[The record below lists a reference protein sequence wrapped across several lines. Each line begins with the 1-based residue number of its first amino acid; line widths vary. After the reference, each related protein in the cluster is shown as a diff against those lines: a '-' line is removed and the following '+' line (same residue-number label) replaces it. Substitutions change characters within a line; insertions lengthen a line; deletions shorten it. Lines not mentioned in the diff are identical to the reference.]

1 MGIVIVVALA
11 FGIVLALPLIICGLA
26 KMFDK
31 DW

>member
-1 MGIVIVVALA
+1 MGIAIVAALSL
-11 FGIVLALPLIICGLA
+11 GVVLALPAIICGLA